1 MKETEKMDEIKE
13 KVLIVEDEPDT
24 RFILG
29 KLLQKDKYDVM
40 SVTNGAEA
48 LVALETFIP
57 KVIIADWTMPVMD
70 GLELCNRLKQNE
82 KYKSI
87 YYIILTARSA
97 VKDRVKGLDV
107 GADDFLL
114 KPTENQEL
122 LARIRSGVRIFNLQS
137 ELKHSEREKALLE
150 MAATIGHNL
159 NNPLGSLKLFVSD
172 LEAEL
177 NDAKENKYTE
187 DFSLINEAIDRI
199 NLLAKDLSKL
209 KDPTT
214 EVYSSDTKMIKLH

>member
-1 MKETEKMDEIKE
+1 MEDIKE
-13 KVLIVEDEPDT
+13 KILIVEDEPDT

-29 KLLQKDKYDVM
+29 KLLAKDNYEVV
-40 SVTNGAEA
+40 SVSNGIEA
-48 LVALETFIP
+48 LEKLQEYSP
-57 KVIIADWTMPVMD
+57 KVIIADWTMPKMD
-70 GLELCNRLKQNE
+70 GLELCDKIKQNE

-87 YYIILTARSA
+87 YYIMLTARSA

-122 LARIRSGVRIFNLQS
+122 LARIRSGIRIYNLQA
-137 ELKHSEREKALLE
+137 ELKQSEREKALLH

-172 LEAEL
+172 LKSEL
-177 NDAKENKYTE
+177 SENNLNSYGE
-187 DFSLINEAIDRI
+187 DFQLIEESIKRI
-199 NLLAKDLSKL
+199 SDLAGDLSKL

-214 EVYSSDTKMIKLH
+214 ENYTPETKMIKLS

>member
-1 MKETEKMDEIKE
+1 MEENREKI
-13 KVLIVEDEPDT
+13 LIVEDEPDT

-29 KLLQKDKYDVM
+29 KLLEKGNYNVV
-40 SVTNGAEA
+40 SVANGVEA
-48 LVALETFIP
+48 LEKLETFLP

-70 GLELCNRLKQNE
+70 GLELCDRIKQQE
-82 KYKSI
+82 RYKPI

-122 LARIRSGVRIFNLQS
+122 LARIRSGIRIFNLQS
-137 ELKHSEREKALLE
+137 ELKQSEREKALLE

-159 NNPLGSLKLFVSD
+159 NNPLGSLKLFISD

-177 NDAKENKYTE
+177 SEKRENSFAE
-187 DFSLINEAIDRI
+187 DFNLINEAIKRI
-199 NLLAKDLSKL
+199 SELAEGLSKL

-214 EVYSSDTKMIKLH
+214 ETYASEAKMLKLK

>member
-1 MKETEKMDEIKE
+1 MEEIRE

-24 RFILG
+24 RFILS
-29 KLLQKDKYDVM
+29 KLLEKENYDVA
-40 SVTNGAEA
+40 SVANGIEA
-48 LVALETFIP
+48 LKKLETFLP
-57 KVIIADWTMPVMD
+57 KVIIADWTMPQMD
-70 GLELCNRLKQNE
+70 GLELCDRIKKKE
-82 KYKSI
+82 KLKSI

-122 LARIRSGVRIFNLQS
+122 LARIRSGIRIYNLQT
-137 ELKHSEREKALLE
+137 ELKHSEHEKALLE

-172 LEAEL
+172 LESQL
-177 NDAKENKYTE
+177 KENNLNNFSE
-187 DFSLINEAIDRI
+187 DFSLINQSIDRI
-199 NLLAKDLSKL
+199 SALVKDLAKL
-209 KDPTT
+209 KDPKSET
-214 EVYSSDTKMIKLH
+214 YISDTKMIKLN

>member
-1 MKETEKMDEIKE
+1 MEDIRE

-24 RFILG
+24 RFILS
-29 KLLQKDKYDVM
+29 KLLEKENYEVV
-40 SVTNGAEA
+40 SVSNGVEA
-48 LVALETFIP
+48 LQKLETFLP
-57 KVIIADWTMPVMD
+57 KVIIADWTMPQMD
-70 GLELCNRLKQNE
+70 GLELCDRIKKKE
-82 KYKSI
+82 KLKSI

-122 LARIRSGVRIFNLQS
+122 LARIRSGIRIYNLQT
-137 ELKHSEREKALLE
+137 ELKHSEHEKALLE

-172 LEAEL
+172 LESQL
-177 NDAKENKYTE
+177 KENNLNSFSE
-187 DFSLINEAIDRI
+187 DFSLINQAIDRI
-199 NLLAKDLSKL
+199 SALVKDLAKL
-209 KDPTT
+209 KDPKSETY
-214 EVYSSDTKMIKLH
+214 VSDTKMIKLK

>member
-1 MKETEKMDEIKE
+1 MTEVRE
-13 KVLIVEDEPDT
+13 KILIVEDEPDT

-29 KLLQKDKYDVM
+29 KLLEKENYDV
-40 SVTNGAEA
+40 VVACNGVEA
-48 LVALETFIP
+48 LQKLETFYP

-70 GLELCNRLKQNE
+70 GLELCDRIKQKE

-97 VKDRVKGLDV
+97 VKDRVIGLDV

-122 LARIRSGVRIFNLQS
+122 LARIRSGVRIFNLQN
-137 ELKHSEREKALLE
+137 ELKESEREKALLE

-159 NNPLGSLKLFVSD
+159 NNPLGSLKLFISD

-177 NDAKENKYTE
+177 NEEKENNFAD
-187 DFSLINEAIDRI
+187 DFSLINEAINRI
-199 NLLAKDLSKL
+199 SSLAKDLSKL
-209 KDPTT
+209 KDPTS
-214 EVYSSDTKMIKLH
+214 EVYASDAKMIKLK

>member
-1 MKETEKMDEIKE
+1 MEDVKE
-13 KVLIVEDEPDT
+13 KILVVEDEPDT

-29 KLLQKDKYDVM
+29 KLLEKENYDVV
-40 SVTNGAEA
+40 SVSNGVEA
-48 LVALETFIP
+48 LKKLETFIP
-57 KVIIADWTMPVMD
+57 KVIIADWTMPLMD
-70 GLELCNRLKQNE
+70 GLELCDRIKQKE
-82 KYKSI
+82 KLKSI

-122 LARIRSGVRIFNLQS
+122 LARIRSGIRIFNLQS

-172 LEAEL
+172 LYLQLEEK
-177 NDAKENKYTE
+177 NIKNFSE
-187 DFSLINEAIDRI
+187 DFNLINQAIERI
-199 NLLAKDLSKL
+199 SVLAKDLAKL
-209 KDPTT
+209 KDPQA
-214 EVYSSDTKMIKLH
+214 EVYVSDTKMIKLK

>member
-1 MKETEKMDEIKE
+1 MTEVRGKI
-13 KVLIVEDEPDT
+13 LIVEDEPDT

-29 KLLQKDKYDVM
+29 KLLEKENYDV
-40 SVTNGAEA
+40 VVACNGVEA
-48 LVALETFIP
+48 LQKLETFYP

-70 GLELCNRLKQNE
+70 GLELCDRIKQKE

-97 VKDRVKGLDV
+97 VKDRVIGLDV

-122 LARIRSGVRIFNLQS
+122 LARIRSGVRIFNLQN
-137 ELKHSEREKALLE
+137 ELKESEREKALLE

-159 NNPLGSLKLFVSD
+159 NNPLGSLKLFISD

-177 NDAKENKYTE
+177 NEEKENNFAD
-187 DFSLINEAIDRI
+187 DFSLINEAINRI
-199 NLLAKDLSKL
+199 SSLAKDLSKL
-209 KDPTT
+209 KDPTS
-214 EVYSSDTKMIKLH
+214 EVYASDAKMIKLK

>member
-1 MKETEKMDEIKE
+1 MEEIKE
-13 KVLIVEDEPDT
+13 KILIVEDEPDT

-29 KLLQKDKYDVM
+29 KLLSKDNYEVAAV
-40 SVTNGAEA
+40 SNGVEA
-48 LVALETFIP
+48 LEKLREYNP
-57 KVIIADWTMPVMD
+57 KVIIADWTMPQMD
-70 GLELCNRLKQNE
+70 GLELCNIIKKNE

-87 YYIILTARSA
+87 YYIMLTARSA

-122 LARIRSGVRIFNLQS
+122 LARIRSGVRIYNLQA
-137 ELKHSEREKALLE
+137 ELKHSEREKALLH

-159 NNPLGSLKLFVSD
+159 NNPLGSLKLFVAELRAEILEKSDNNYEEDFDLIEESIKRISD
-172 LEAEL
+172 LAG
-177 NDAKENKYTE
+177 
-187 DFSLINEAIDRI
+187 
-199 NLLAKDLSKL
+199 DLSKL

-214 EVYSSDTKMIKLH
+214 EDYASDTKMIKLN